1 MVGQCEPSE
10 DGPLYVGLISV
21 RIDLLNVQ
29 RVDPFS
35 VLFNKL
41 PDDIF
46 LPLSGQNR
54 YIYEVVLLELA
65 DLFFD
70 EDLIDPFIPKDLVRS
85 TIENAVVR
93 FGIRRWA
100 AESDEEGESEV
111 PLSSADYTNR
121 IYRRLVQTGWLEEEQ
136 RIYRTYVLLSPAIS
150 YLLRSLTSIA
160 RLEKR
165 SYGGA
170 VLNVLSS
177 LESAIADPEG
187 RGITLAEAAQT
198 AADFSAHLTDM
209 LLGLRELKISLS
221 GSSTPQEIVRSFF
234 DRFVEHILVSDYKT
248 LKTKNNPFR
257 FRRKILSMMRDLQF
271 DPLKVDQ
278 LTRHYQMQY
287 ELDQEEAEALVHQH
301 INRIIR
307 IFESVDQRLAAIDDF
322 RYQLEKRV
330 ADTVRYM
337 DKTTPGMAARL
348 SRLIA
353 ELAKKEDSAI
363 PPVGNLE
370 EVGFISPSSVRSPIR
385 RRVEAKPRMITQAEI
400 DPKVLELRQLFK
412 EWKERREV
420 KVDRIEAYLDEQF
433 AGRDSLNATE
443 FRIDSIEDYICFSY
457 VRHLNS
463 LGKKAR
469 KTADRYRIQFED
481 RYVNVSDM
489 VECRGFVIHR
499 TTSGTSTGT
508 PNAR

>member
-1 MVGQCEPSE
+1 M
-10 DGPLYVGLISV
+10 
-21 RIDLLNVQ
+21 
-29 RVDPFS
+29 
-35 VLFNKL
+35 LFNKL

-54 YIYEVVLLELA
+54 QVYQSVVLELA

-70 EDLIDPFIPKDLVRS
+70 EDLIDPFIPRDLVRS

-93 FGIRRWA
+93 LGVRRWENEA
-100 AESDEEGESEV
+100 GEEATAELPRSTAE
-111 PLSSADYTNR
+111 YTNR

-136 RIYRTYVLLSPAIS
+136 KVYRTYVLLSPSVS
-150 YLLRSLTSIA
+150 YLLRSLVSIA
-160 RLEKR
+160 KLEKR

-177 LESAIADPEG
+177 LESAVNDPEG

-209 LLGLRELKISLS
+209 MLSLRELKINLS
-221 GSSTPQEIVRSFF
+221 ASNNPQEIVRGFF
-234 DRFVEHILVSDYKT
+234 DRFVEQVLVSDYKT
-248 LKTKNNPFR
+248 LKTRNNPFR
-257 FRRKILSMMRDLQF
+257 FRRQILSMLRDLQF
-271 DPLKVDQ
+271 DPLKLQQ
-278 LTRHYQMQY
+278 LAEHYQLQ
-287 ELDQEEAEALVHQH
+287 LDVSCDVAEAQVHQH

-348 SRLIA
+348 SRVIA
-353 ELAKKEDSAI
+353 AAGKLPDHVV
-363 PPVGNLE
+363 PCMDTLD
-370 EVGFISPSSVRSPIR
+370 EVGFISPASVRAPVR
-385 RRVEAKPRMITQAEI
+385 RRVETTPRVITQQVI
-400 DPKVLELRQLFK
+400 DPKVLELRRLFK

-420 KVDRIEAYLDEQF
+420 NVDRIETYLESQL
-433 AGRDSLNATE
+433 AGRNKLCATD
-443 FRIDSIEDYICFSY
+443 FRIDSVEDYICFSY
-457 VRHLNS
+457 IRHLSS

-469 KTADRYRIQFED
+469 HMRNRYRIQFED
-481 RYVNVSDM
+481 HYVNVSNM
-489 VECRGFVIHR
+489 VECRGFIIHR
-499 TTSGTSTGT
+499 NT
-508 PNAR
+508 

>member
-1 MVGQCEPSE
+1 M
-10 DGPLYVGLISV
+10 
-21 RIDLLNVQ
+21 
-29 RVDPFS
+29 
-35 VLFNKL
+35 LFNKL

-54 YIYEVVLLELA
+54 QIYQTVLLELA

-85 TIENAVVR
+85 QIENAIVR
-93 FGIRRWA
+93 FGIRRWEKEGDDDSEELPSSA
-100 AESDEEGESEV
+100 AE
-111 PLSSADYTNR
+111 YTNR
-121 IYRRLVQTGWLEEEQ
+121 IYRRLLNTGWLEEEQ
-136 RIYRTYVLLSPAIS
+136 RIYRTYVLLSPAVS
-150 YLLRSLTSIA
+150 YLLRSLVSIA

-177 LESAIADPEG
+177 VEAAVADPVG
-187 RGITLAEAAQT
+187 RGITLSEAAQT

-221 GSSTPQEIVRSFF
+221 DSNSPQEIVRSFF

-257 FRRKILSMMRDLQF
+257 FRRKILSILRDLQF
-271 DPLKVDQ
+271 DPLKVRQ
-278 LTRHYQMQY
+278 LAEHYQMQF
-287 ELDQEEAEALVHQH
+287 EAEYDDAEAMVHQH
-301 INRIIR
+301 IQRIIR
-307 IFESVDQRLAAIDDF
+307 IFESVDQRLSAIDDF

-348 SRLIA
+348 SRLI
-353 ELAKKEDSAI
+353 SAVGQLPEQQI
-363 PPVGNLE
+363 PVVDTLDQI
-370 EVGFISPSSVRSPIR
+370 GFISPASVRAPVQ
-385 RRVEAKPRMITQAEI
+385 RRVETTPRVIQQQVI

-412 EWKERREV
+412 EWKARREV
-420 KVDRIEAYLDEQF
+420 KIDRIEAYLDEQF
-433 AGRDSLNATE
+433 EDRNQLHARE
-443 FRIDSIEDYICFSY
+443 FRIDTIEDYICFSY
-457 VRHLNS
+457 VRHLSS

-469 KTADRYRIQFED
+469 HTASKYQIQFEEN
-481 RYVNVSDM
+481 YVNVADM
-489 VECRGFVIHR
+489 VECRSFVIHR
-499 TTSGTSTGT
+499 TQ
-508 PNAR
+508 

>member
-1 MVGQCEPSE
+1 
-10 DGPLYVGLISV
+10 
-21 RIDLLNVQ
+21 
-29 RVDPFS
+29 

-41 PDDIF
+41 PEDIF

-54 YIYEVVLLELA
+54 QVYQSVLLELA

-70 EDLIDPFIPKDLVRS
+70 EDLIDPFIPRDLVRS

-93 FGIRRWA
+93 LGVRRWE
-100 AESDEEGESEV
+100 AEPGEEPGAEL
-111 PLSSADYTNR
+111 PRSSAEYTNR

-136 RIYRTYVLLSPAIS
+136 KVYRTYVLLSPSVS
-150 YLLRSLTSIA
+150 YLLRSLVSIA

-177 LESAIADPEG
+177 LESAVNDPQG
-187 RGITLAEAAQT
+187 RGITLSEAAQT

-209 LLGLRELKISLS
+209 MLGLRELKINLS
-221 GSSTPQEIVRSFF
+221 ASNNPQEIVRGFF
-234 DRFVEHILVSDYKT
+234 DRFVEQVLVSDYKT
-248 LKTKNNPFR
+248 LKTRNNPFR
-257 FRRKILSMMRDLQF
+257 FRRQILSMLRDLQF
-271 DPLKVDQ
+271 DPLKLQQ
-278 LTRHYQMQY
+278 LTEHYQQQMDLSP
-287 ELDQEEAEALVHQH
+287 EVAEAQVHQH

-307 IFESVDQRLAAIDDF
+307 IFDSVDQRLAAIDDF

-353 ELAKKEDSAI
+353 ALGNQPDRVI
-363 PPVGNLE
+363 PPVDTLE
-370 EVGFISPSSVRSPIR
+370 EVGFISPASVRAPVR
-385 RRVEAKPRMITQAEI
+385 RRIEAKPSIITRREI
-400 DPKVLELRQLFK
+400 DPSVLELRRLFK

-420 KVDRIEAYLDEQF
+420 NVDRIEHYLESQL
-433 AGRDSLNATE
+433 AGRDRLSATD
-443 FRIDSIEDYICFSY
+443 FRIGSVEDYICFSY
-457 VRHLNS
+457 VRHFNS
-463 LGKKAR
+463 LGKKAQRMR
-469 KTADRYRIQFED
+469 KRYRIQFED
-481 RYVNVSDM
+481 NYVNVSGM

-499 TTSGTSTGT
+499 
-508 PNAR
+508 NR